1 MIGKIYIT
9 GQIGSDENTKGVELV
24 DVVSRVEPL
33 RNCEA
38 IECYINSPGG
48 SVEVGSQIAEY
59 IGSISGMKTIATGI
73 CASIATKIHLAVPIE
88 NRFVVEGTEYM
99 IHNPLFMDIKTA
111 NADQLEEMA
120 NVLKPIQNDLVKMYH
135 KATGTSQEA
144 ISALMDIEASLTEEQ
159 LLTLGFVS
167 SVIPK
172 LKPLAFIN
180 KSDKMEKKQTIKLTL
195 LEKAMAKIQGREIK
209 AIMADVEQGS
219 IETPFSDLMVGDPIM
234 LNGEPAQPDT
244 YVLAD
249 GTQLVVTEAGIIGEI
264 IAPTAI
270 SNELEAENNAL
281 KEQVAN
287 LTAELEAKNSAIA
300 QMETEHNEVVALVE
314 SLKEKKSTYTPP
326 VAQANFRKVEPA
338 SKSTAEIMAEK
349 RASLKSKSK

>member
-9 GQIGSDENTKGVELV
+9 GQIGSDEKTKGVELV
-24 DVVSRVEPL
+24 DVVSQVEPL
-33 RNCEA
+33 RQCEV

-48 SVEVGSQIAEY
+48 SVEVGTQIAEY
-59 IGSISGMKTIATGI
+59 IGSITGLKTIATGM
-73 CASIATKIHLAVPIE
+73 CASIATKIHLAVAKE
-88 NRFVVEGTEYM
+88 NRFVVEGCEYM
-99 IHNPLFMDIKTA
+99 IHNPLFQNIGTA

-120 NVLKPIQNDLVKMYH
+120 SVLKPIQNDLVKMYH

-180 KSDKMEKKQTIKLTL
+180 KSDKMEKQTIRLGL
-195 LEKAMAKIQGREIK
+195 LAKAMAKLQGREIK

-234 LNGEPAQPDT
+234 LNGEPAPADT
-244 YVLAD
+244 YTLAD
-249 GTQLVVTEAGIIGEI
+249 GTQLVVTEEGIIGEV
-264 IAPTAI
+264 IAPSAE
-270 SNELEAENNAL
+270 NELEVENKAL
-281 KEQVAN
+281 KLQVAT

-300 QMETEHNEVVALVE
+300 QMEVEHNEVVALVE

-326 VAQANFRKVEPA
+326 VAQANFRKVESA
-338 SKSTAEIMAEK
+338 TKSQVELMAEK
-349 RASLKSKSK
+349 RANLKSKSK